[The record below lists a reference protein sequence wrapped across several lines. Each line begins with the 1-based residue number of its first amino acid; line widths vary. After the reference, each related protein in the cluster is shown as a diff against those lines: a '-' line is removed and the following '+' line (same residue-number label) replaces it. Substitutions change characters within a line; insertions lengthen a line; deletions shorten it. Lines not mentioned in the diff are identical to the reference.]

1 MYNIYVGGISM
12 NESLLINNLIYLRKK
27 HKLTQKELSIHLN
40 YSDKVISK
48 WERGEALPDIKA
60 LSTVANYYSINIDEL
75 INDDLSNASINHK
88 VSNQLD
94 YKWIKKL
101 PNGLSWTVPILLI
114 IHLFTS
120 FFWMDPGVFFIILI
134 FFIPL
139 AFIQDMISFNCIA
152 IATYKNHEIKVK
164 STMSKTQLFID
175 NVLVDQNTSIFRMS
189 FNLTGKIDQTTI
201 KANISTIMAFKL
213 IIFIE

>member
-1 MYNIYVGGISM
+1 M
-12 NESLLINNLIYLRKK
+12 NESLLISNIIYLRKK
-27 HKLTQKELSIHLN
+27 HNLTQKELSLHLN

-60 LSTVANYYSINIDEL
+60 LSTISNYYGINIDQL
-75 INDDLSNASINHK
+75 IHDNLSNANMNHR

-101 PNGLSWTVPILLI
+101 PDGLSWTIPILFI

-120 FFWMDPGVFFIILI
+120 FLWMGPGAFFIILI
-134 FFIPL
+134 LFIPL
-139 AFIQDMISFNCIA
+139 ALIQDIILFNCIA

-164 STMSKTQLFID
+164 NTISKTQLFID

-201 KANISTIMAFKL
+201 KANISTIIAFKL